1 MPIDAD
7 KAFFDRADAHIHLS
21 NTQTTDA
28 DRGSVS
34 ASMMFATARFN
45 AWLSASSFQSGEQ
58 MAEKRGEAINYFVS
72 QYKMMLQENLDEYIN
87 NFERYMQ
94 PGGKKS

>member
-7 KAFFDRADAHIHLS
+7 KAFYDRADAHIDLS
-21 NTQTTDA
+21 NTQTADA

-58 MAEKRGEAINYFVS
+58 MAEKRGEAINYFVA

-94 PGGKKS
+94 PGAKRD